1 MPLDETSWK
10 TLIDSSCKGT
20 YNGQPLDIKH
30 LTPILCYQ
38 YALQKKA
45 PNTSLEETS
54 EVDHIIPKAKLDNNS
69 MIPIGYRDALFNLE
83 LLPKGD
89 NIQKKDKTLQEVN
102 DTFLQKNISRYTDI
116 KIEDF
121 QKYSD
126 VSHIEELKEERQAL
140 LSKVFGEIRK
150 TELAN

>member
-1 MPLDETSWK
+1 
-10 TLIDSSCKGT
+10 
-20 YNGQPLDIKH
+20 
-30 LTPILCYQ
+30 
-38 YALQKKA
+38 
-45 PNTSLEETS
+45 
-54 EVDHIIPKAKLDNNS
+54 
-69 MIPIGYRDALFNLE
+69 MIPTGYRDALFNLE
-83 LLPKGD
+83 LLPKAD

-102 DTFLQKNISRYTDI
+102 DTFLQKNISGYTDI

-140 LSKVFGEIRK
+140 LIKVFGEIRK